1 MREDPINF
9 HLSRGRG
16 KSQGIIYTQKN
27 LSQKLTPPGCSTVN
41 LVVSPG
47 LEGLPK
53 VTLLNPRFPS
63 CQAVNFDWKR
73 RICLESCFTT
83 FLGTDR
89 RKLQDLGEHPSFPSG
104 SCSWKFFQRKKWCNM
119 CVGVCVCVCQHVYL
133 CLVDVNMSTISPMY
147 QSCCQYNISFVAV
160 GWGDSKLKLTRWIQ
174 YEAATLTEHTQ
185 IWSYLLGVTFS
196 NTLFSYPVSIV
207 FY

>member
-1 MREDPINF
+1 MREDPFNF
-9 HLSRGRG
+9 HLSRSRG
-16 KSQGIIYTQKN
+16 ESQGIIYKQKKSKKSKPKTHTTW
-27 LSQKLTPPGCSTVN
+27 LQQVN

-89 RKLQDLGEHPSFPSG
+89 RMLQELGNIHPFHQAVAVG
-104 SCSWKFFQRKKWCNM
+104 KFSKEKNDAT
-119 CVGVCVCVCQHVYL
+119 CVCVCQHVYL

-147 QSCCQYNISFVAV
+147 QGWCQFVFCCCWVR
-160 GWGDSKLKLTRWIQ
+160 WLKAQIN
-174 YEAATLTEHTQ
+174 TLDP
-185 IWSYLLGVTFS
+185 IWSSYTDWTHPNLIVSSRSYLFYGIIFI
-196 NTLFSYPVSIV
+196 SIIHCL
-207 FY
+207 Y

>member
-1 MREDPINF
+1 MFCSKIRCVQIPSISTCHGVEKI
-9 HLSRGRG
+9 SRYNLYTK
-16 KSQGIIYTQKN
+16 KSKPKTH
-27 LSQKLTPPGCSTVN
+27 TCSTVS

-89 RKLQDLGEHPSFPSG
+89 RKLQELGNIHPFHQAVAVPKFP
-104 SCSWKFFQRKKWCNM
+104 KKKWCNM
-119 CVGVCVCVCQHVYL
+119 CVCVCCWVR
-133 CLVDVNMSTISPMY
+133 
-147 QSCCQYNISFVAV
+147 
-160 GWGDSKLKLTRWIQ
+160 WLKAQIN
-174 YEAATLTEHTQ
+174 TLDR
-185 IWSYLLGVTFS
+185 IWSSYTDCTHPNLIVSSRSYLFQGIIFISSIHCLLLNFKRAIGPPCHPYMAYPKEKK
-196 NTLFSYPVSIV
+196 NTAKWRMLL
-207 FY
+207 